1 MEEKNNL
8 KTLFMKSIC
17 FIVPYMGKL
26 PNNFQLWLLGCKKN
40 PTINWIVITDDH
52 TQYDYPCNVVVE
64 YMTYENLK
72 NIIQSL
78 YDFQIDLSRP
88 WRLALLK
95 PAYGEIFQK
104 LLNGYDFWGYCDV
117 DMMFGNLRKYLTE
130 DLLGKYKRLGCIGY
144 MQLYKNDKNVNTRYR
159 VLVPHKQSYV
169 DVFSGKS
176 DSSFDEKGMDAI
188 YDYLNIPYYQSWKKS
203 AHLAKYNSGFF
214 STLDAKIDQKFL
226 LYTWEKGVLHK
237 HLINDDGYVKE
248 ELMYVHF
255 WCRPMKYKV
264 HNFSEDTKIWFYPD
278 VATDTIKKQTS
289 MERTIKHYGHRS
301 KLSFLINML
310 WVNRHKIN
318 AKRIIANL
326 KFLLLFNKRIKK
338 QHSIFFVNIKEEFN
352 PIVQAFRNSADW
364 KLSKAI
370 SSEVLFIYGKDFQ
383 VRNFFTFCWITL
395 LKSLRKDVIWMTT
408 NEDKNLL
415 DGNLMN
421 NDLCFT
427 KKMLSLSSAI
437 IASSSNEKE
446 ILHSINNDESV
457 RVYSIDNQKIVG
469 GGLPNLVKNIIMR
482 NV

>member
-1 MEEKNNL
+1 
-8 KTLFMKSIC
+8 MKSIC
-17 FIVPYMGKL
+17 FVVPYMGKL

-64 YMTYENLK
+64 YITYENLK

-95 PAYGEIFQK
+95 PAYGEIFK
-104 LLNGYDFWGYCDV
+104 RLLIGYDFWGYCDV
-117 DMMFGNLRKYLTE
+117 DMMFGNLRNFLTE
-130 DLLGKYKRLGCIGY
+130 DLLRKYERLGCIGY
-144 MQLYKNDKNVNTRYR
+144 MQLYKNDKEVNTRYR
-159 VLVPHKQSYV
+159 TLIPHKKNYV

-188 YDYLNIPYYQSWKKS
+188 YDYLNIPYYRSWDKS

-226 LYTWEKGVLHK
+226 IYTWEKGVLYK

-278 VATDTIKKQTS
+278 VATDTIKIQTS
-289 MERTIKHYGHRS
+289 MEMTIKRYGHRS
-301 KLSFLINML
+301 KFGFLINML

-318 AKRIIANL
+318 AKRIVANL

-338 QHSIFFVNIKEEFN
+338 QHSIFFVNIKEEHN
-352 PIVQAFRNSADW
+352 SIVQAFRNSADW

-370 SSEVLFIYGKDFQ
+370 SSEVLFIYGKDFSS
-383 VRNFFTFCWITL
+383 VMNPLTFCWLSLFKL
-395 LKSLRKDVIWMTT
+395 LHKDIIWMTAN
-408 NEDKNLL
+408 NEDSFL
-415 DGNLMN
+415 DRN
-421 NDLCFT
+421 FT
-427 KKMLSLSSAI
+427 RKMLSLSSAI

-446 ILHSINNDESV
+446 MLHKANSGKSSRI
-457 RVYSIDNQKIVG
+457 YSIDNQKIA
-469 GGLPNLVKNIIMR
+469 GGLPGFVRNIIMR
-482 NV
+482 NI